1 MSSIWGRTG
10 AKRARFDVDIVL
22 LRLRDEYIN
31 RCICKQDFPLAVV
44 LQHQLYAHFTNRTLV
59 DRRVEQLIES
69 GRLRAVQ
76 MGGAEDETA
85 LVDFEVINEKT
96 LFFIIFSKGL
106 ALYSNYRAAYIYIYV
121 LKIYIKSLLPLLTE
135 KQSKPVTTFCLTVL
149 LHRNTKNIVYHQ
161 PRISH
166 S

>member
-76 MGGAEDETA
+76 MGDAEDETA

-96 LFFIIFSKGL
+96 LFFIIFSKGF
-106 ALYSNYRAAYIYIYV
+106 ALYSNYRAAYIYIYM
-121 LKIYIKSLLPLLTE
+121 Y
-135 KQSKPVTTFCLTVL
+135 
-149 LHRNTKNIVYHQ
+149 
-161 PRISH
+161 
-166 S
+166 